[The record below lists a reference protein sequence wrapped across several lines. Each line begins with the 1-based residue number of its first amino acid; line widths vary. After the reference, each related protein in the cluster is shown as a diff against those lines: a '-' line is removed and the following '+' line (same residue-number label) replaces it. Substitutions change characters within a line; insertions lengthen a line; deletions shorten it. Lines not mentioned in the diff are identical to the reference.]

1 MKQLKTR
8 YISSLLFRLC
18 NIYYKEK
25 NKSMKNKTELKEEM
39 KKVFKQN
46 FLEENF
52 VNDAIPGSEKKLA
65 EFAKKFENTLD
76 EFSEKLSDLADE
88 GEELV
93 KGNLF
98 KDQSVGQ
105 RNNILLTAI
114 GILRKIKQNIQNSTV
129 DIRRK
134 L

>member
-1 MKQLKTR
+1 
-8 YISSLLFRLC
+8 
-18 NIYYKEK
+18 
-25 NKSMKNKTELKEEM
+25 MKNKTELKEEM